1 MISLCDIFSEKLSE
15 AKWRL
20 STLGIVALDG
30 SGVGMGES
38 GHVPVSSEAY
48 RHLQRKKT
56 ELHKLKMAVG
66 DFYLSLAFLQS
77 YQVDVQSFLWK
88 F

>member
-1 MISLCDIFSEKLSE
+1 MSLSCNIFSEKLSE

-20 STLGIVALDG
+20 STFGIVALDDLG
-30 SGVGMGES
+30 AGVGGS
-38 GHVPVSSEAY
+38 GHVPISSEAY
-48 RHLQRKKT
+48 RHLQKKKT

-77 YQVDVQSFLWK
+77 YQVNAQSFLWK
-88 F
+88 S